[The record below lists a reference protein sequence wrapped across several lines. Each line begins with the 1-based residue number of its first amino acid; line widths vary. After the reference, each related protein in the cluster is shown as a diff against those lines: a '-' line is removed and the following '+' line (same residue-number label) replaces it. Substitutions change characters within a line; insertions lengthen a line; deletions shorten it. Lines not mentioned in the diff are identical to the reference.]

1 MHSRCAVRDLPT
13 APRVGAFGL
22 TRVRLPTAVEI
33 RITRNS
39 RAQGHTPD
47 AGQGYLGLLSGLR
60 SQESIEFLAGRIE
73 GALLLLRD
81 AAMNQWALIASD
93 SLHDQL
99 SGRAPA

>member
-22 TRVRLPTAVEI
+22 TRLRLPTAIEI

-47 AGQGYLGLLSGLR
+47 AGQVYLGLLSACVAKNRL
-60 SQESIEFLAGRIE
+60 SFLQVESKERCACSE
-73 GALLLLRD
+73 
-81 AAMNQWALIASD
+81 
-93 SLHDQL
+93 
-99 SGRAPA
+99 APP